1 MQVLDMTQPIGLGDI
16 YTDVNILDKMTGLRR
31 FTLEELHYICHSDG
45 NIFDRL
51 GWVKGEE
58 RIEGLEA
65 VRRYNKLMIWG
76 KPGAG
81 KTTFLKYLAI
91 ACIKNQFASEKVP
104 IFVTLKQFAETE
116 KQPTL
121 LTYIFDQFRE
131 VNVKED
137 EIKNIL
143 AEGRCLILLDGLDE
157 VRPEHSTRIINQIQ
171 QFADRN
177 NYRKNQLIITCRIAA
192 KDYTFQGFKEVEVA
206 DFDREQIE
214 EFVNKWFQKKD
225 PSKIERF
232 ISRLEDN
239 QPIEELATN
248 PLLLTLLC
256 LVFGEIGDFPSNT
269 GELYREG
276 IDILL
281 KKWDAKCNIQRE
293 QVYKQL
299 SPNRKEDLLSYIA
312 FKGFQQGNYFFKQVS
327 LEQSIADY
335 IENLPD
341 AKSDPEAL
349 RLDSEAVLKSIE
361 AQHGLL
367 VARAKHI
374 YSFSHLTF
382 QEYFAARKIAIN
394 LNNEV
399 LEELVSHLVQSR
411 WRDIFLLT
419 MNLLEDGTELVRLM
433 KQSIDNLVAKD
444 DKIQQVLKWLQTKA
458 NSVEVTYSQED
469 FQVITKRLKF
479 PVSQDAT
486 LTRVFYLDLSLYLY
500 LDLNPLYLYLYLDLY
515 LYLGL
520 DLYLYISLY
529 RPPDLNLSLDRSLA
543 KINDPIF
550 KQKLQILRNKLPD
563 IEDTE
568 NFKQWWK
575 VNGKKW
581 TEDLRQLMIQYRNI
595 GHDWQFSQEQ
605 KELIKQ
611 YYKANQLLMECLNR
625 ECVVERKVRVNIEET
640 LFLPISQIKT

>member
-1 MQVLDMTQPIGLGDI
+1 M
-16 YTDVNILDKMTGLRR
+16 
-31 FTLEELHYICHSDG
+31 
-45 NIFDRL
+45 
-51 GWVKGEE
+51 
-58 RIEGLEA
+58 
-65 VRRYNKLMIWG
+65 
-76 KPGAG
+76 
-81 KTTFLKYLAI
+81 
-91 ACIKNQFASEKVP
+91 
-104 IFVTLKQFAETE
+104 
-116 KQPTL
+116 
-121 LTYIFDQFRE
+121 
-131 VNVKED
+131 
-137 EIKNIL
+137 
-143 AEGRCLILLDGLDE
+143 
-157 VRPEHSTRIINQIQ
+157 
-171 QFADRN
+171 
-177 NYRKNQLIITCRIAA
+177 
-192 KDYTFQGFKEVEVA
+192 
-206 DFDREQIE
+206 
-214 EFVNKWFQKKD
+214 
-225 PSKIERF
+225 
-232 ISRLEDN
+232 
-239 QPIEELATN
+239 ATN

-281 KKWDAKCNIQRE
+281 KKWDAKRNIQRE

-299 SPNRKEDLLSYIA
+299 SPNRKQDLLSYIA

-419 MNLLEDGTELVRLM
+419 MNLLENGTELVRLM

-486 LTRVFYLDLSLYLY
+486 LTRVFYLDLSRYLY